1 MEARLDEHGQRLEQ
15 DRFTVLFHSKLIR
28 SGKLVSHQRQAVNA
42 GLVGI
47 SCTAQHA
54 TVRLEARAVEVPV
67 VDEGSGVEQVAHGR
81 CTNRWKHADFSFQE
95 RSQVVLLGHQTNR
108 GQMMLSLAEHL
119 ALGIHQIRHQPA
131 AYPRQVT
138 FGAVHV
144 GFNTNRHRPLHEF
157 DWQAK
162 RDLLKPSEA
171 R

>member
-28 SGKLVSHQRQAVNA
+28 GRKLVSHQRQAVNA

-95 RSQVVLLGHQTNR
+95 GSQVVLLGHQAHR
-108 GQMMLSLAEHL
+108 GLMMLSLAEHVP
-119 ALGIHQIRHQPA
+119 LGVHQI
-131 AYPRQVT
+131 
-138 FGAVHV
+138 
-144 GFNTNRHRPLHEF
+144 
-157 DWQAK
+157 
-162 RDLLKPSEA
+162 
-171 R
+171 